1 MIGAFLMS
9 VFRKERECIWE
20 YLQVFLCQETSLPTA
35 SMEMAIAFYLVEVPL
50 ENLSMSALWDFNF

>member
-1 MIGAFLMS
+1 MS